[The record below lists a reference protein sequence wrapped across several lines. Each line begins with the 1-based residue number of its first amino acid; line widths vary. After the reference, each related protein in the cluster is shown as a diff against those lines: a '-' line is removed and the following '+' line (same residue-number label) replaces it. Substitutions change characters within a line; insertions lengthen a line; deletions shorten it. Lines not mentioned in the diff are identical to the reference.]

1 MKKLKTLNALLLLA
15 LFPLSGAVSA
25 NETITLSGS
34 QSSEGTITLT
44 GSSQNADGS
53 FSLSGPQSANSAT
66 TNSDTAGQT
75 QQKLDE
81 YIHHLNSY
89 GRFSGNVL
97 IAQNNDVVY
106 EKSIGYADVKLKRP
120 INKDN
125 LFKVGSITKQITAV
139 TILRLHEQG
148 KLDIDKPVDKYFPK
162 LKDGKNITI
171 AMLLN
176 HTAGLYRDPS
186 LREYDKSCSSKTLV
200 NNTVSKSRVYAPS
213 KMFNYNNAS
222 YYLLGDIIEQVTG
235 QDYEDYVTTEILRP
249 LGMKDSSMKLTLS
262 FQLAKSYELSGL
274 VDAHITPPGCA
285 WSAGELITT
294 ARDLLVWS
302 RSLNTGQIISRDLVA
317 RMYDQQ
323 YGVFNEEIGG
333 TSYFIHQGE
342 IDGFKAVLIQEPKT
356 NLTVIA
362 LSNLF
367 NTNIDL
373 LSIDLVKIM
382 NDQAPVGRVIPPKTN
397 FAKWQHDIDVIGN
410 YLDNDG
416 VPLQVVYKDGVL
428 KAKVNQFDIPLKIQ
442 TRNSLF
448 AVGIDNQIRINR
460 HDNDTTNEIVFFSRD
475 GRYLSRFT
483 RISK

>member
-1 MKKLKTLNALLLLA
+1 MKKPKTLKVLLLLA
-15 LFPLSGAVSA
+15 LFPLSHFSHA
-25 NETITLSGS
+25 E
-34 QSSEGTITLT
+34 TITLT
-44 GSSQNADGS
+44 GAQSTDGG
-53 FSLSGPQSANSAT
+53 LTLTGPQHTESTPNQTGDTQAT
-66 TNSDTAGQT
+66 PT
-75 QQKLDE
+75 QQNLEE
-81 YIHHLNSY
+81 YIRHLNSY

-97 IAQNNDVVY
+97 IAKNNEVVY
-106 EKSIGYADVKLKRP
+106 EKAIGYADVKLKRP

-125 LFKVGSITKQITAV
+125 LFKVGSITKQMTAV

-148 KLDIDKPVDKYFPK
+148 KLDIDQSVYQYFPK
-162 LKDGKNITI
+162 LNDAKNITI

-186 LREYDKSCSSKTLV
+186 WREYDQSCSSNALV
-200 NNTVSKSRVYAPS
+200 KNIINKSRVYPPS
-213 KMFNYNNAS
+213 KMFNYNNAG
-222 YYLLGDIIEQVTG
+222 YYLLGEIIEQVTG
-235 QDYEDYVTTEILRP
+235 TNYEDYITAEILRP

-285 WSAGELITT
+285 WAAGELITT

-302 RSLNTGQIISRDLVA
+302 RSLNTGQIISREMVA
-317 RMYDQQ
+317 RMYENQF
-323 YGVFNEEIGG
+323 GGFNEEIGG
-333 TSYFIHQGE
+333 TTYFIHQGE
-342 IDGFKAVLIQEPKT
+342 IDGFKAVLIQDPKSD
-356 NLTVIA
+356 LTIIA

-382 NDQAPVGRVIPPKTN
+382 NDEKPVGRVIPPKTN

-416 VPLQVVYKDGVL
+416 VPLQVVYKDGIL
-428 KAKVNQFDIPLKIQ
+428 KAKVNQFNIPLKIQ

-460 HDNDTTNEIVFFSRD
+460 NDNETTNEIVFFSRD
-475 GRYLSRFT
+475 GRYLSRFS